1 MTSAGHQGSS
11 VELGYSDFVTMLD
24 EGQVESVTFSNTETI
39 FYIVPKEGY
48 VYTNEEGVAYTRTK
62 DGYTYTGK
70 DGKVDAIRL
79 EIMELGEPDASGRRA
94 PVGTGE
100 YETWNVNTVI
110 GAIGQRVD

>member
-1 MTSAGHQGSS
+1 M
-11 VELGYSDFVTMLD
+11 ELGYSDFVTMLD

-70 DGKVDAIRL
+70 DGQSHTADLTLFTVQLESDDAVIARL
-79 EIMELGEPDASGRRA
+79 GGRRC
-94 PVGTGE
+94 
-100 YETWNVNTVI
+100 
-110 GAIGQRVD
+110 